1 MNGTRCIAD
10 PSALM
15 ALVARRYFAE
25 GRSKT
30 DIAGELDLNRFKVAS
45 LLKQARAR
53 GLVKITIGCPGVIDL
68 ERSCR
73 VRDAFTLT
81 YAVVVRDDGVVDD
94 VARHRLA
101 TTAADLL
108 SEIVGPGEVL
118 GLSCFPSLAE
128 MSAALRSLAPC
139 TLVQLTGAGGD
150 QRLPSAIRDMARLG
164 GGSCYTFHAPVLTA
178 DRAGAAARW
187 SRSDVVRAADRF
199 GSITT
204 AVVGINAW
212 RPSGSAVYG
221 ALDAADAR
229 ALRRAGACAEV
240 SGVVLTADGS
250 PMGQVA
256 PRTVGAAAD
265 QILAIPLRI
274 GVTDDDLHGVAAVA
288 AALNS
293 GMVNGLV
300 VRRSMADALLGEGLH
315 SGA

>member
-1 MNGTRCIAD
+1 MNGTRCIPD

-15 ALVARRYFAE
+15 ALVARRYFAD

-68 ERSCR
+68 ELSCR

-81 YAVVVRDDGVVDD
+81 YAVVVRDDDVVPDI
-94 VARHRLA
+94 ARNRLA
-101 TTAADLL
+101 TTVADLL
-108 SEIVGPGEVL
+108 SEIVGPREVL
-118 GLSCFPSLAE
+118 GLSCFPFLTE
-128 MSAALRSLAPC
+128 TSAALRALAPC

-164 GGSCYTFHAPVLTA
+164 GGGCYTFDAPVLDA
-178 DRAGAAARW
+178 DRAGAAARRV
-187 SRSDVVRAADRF
+187 RSDAVRAAERF

-212 RPSGSAVYG
+212 RPSGSAVYA
-221 ALDAADAR
+221 ALDAVDAR
-229 ALRRAGACAEV
+229 ALQRAGACAEV
-240 SGVVLTADGS
+240 SGVGLTVDGS

-256 PRTVGAAAD
+256 PRPVRATAD
-265 QILAIPLRI
+265 QILAIPRRI
-274 GVTDDDLHGVAAVA
+274 GVTDDDHHGVAAVA
-288 AALNS
+288 AALSS

-300 VRRSMADALLGEGLH
+300 IRRSTAAALLGNGLR